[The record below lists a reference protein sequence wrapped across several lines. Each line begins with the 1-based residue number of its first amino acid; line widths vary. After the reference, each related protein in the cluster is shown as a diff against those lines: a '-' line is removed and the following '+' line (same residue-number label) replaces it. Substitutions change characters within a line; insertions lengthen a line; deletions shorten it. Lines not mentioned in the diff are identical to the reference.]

1 MRSGRC
7 SVLRVRKLWWKPST
21 PISSVASSVLPC
33 VRLDACASAP
43 VQELGIALDVVDEIE
58 HLLRRVRNTRA
69 ALHCRQ
75 KMRLPPPAGVF
86 FCGDSRII
94 ALPMTKKQQ
103 SGESSIAQNKKARFD
118 YFIEERIEAGLA
130 LQGWEV
136 KSMRAGKAQL
146 TDSFVI
152 FREGEAWLLGSHVS
166 PLNTVSTH
174 VIAEPKRTRKLLHE
188 SPRDR
193 SFDRPRRAQ
202 GLYADRARAVLE
214 QEHVKVAVG
223 LAKGKKQHDKRDT
236 EKDRDW
242 QRDKSRALKA
252 R

>member
-1 MRSGRC
+1 M
-7 SVLRVRKLWWKPST
+7 
-21 PISSVASSVLPC
+21 A
-33 VRLDACASAP
+33 
-43 VQELGIALDVVDEIE
+43 
-58 HLLRRVRNTRA
+58 
-69 ALHCRQ
+69 
-75 KMRLPPPAGVF
+75 
-86 FCGDSRII
+86 
-94 ALPMTKKQQ
+94 KKEQT
-103 SGESSIAQNKKARFD
+103 GESSIAQNKKARFD
-118 YFIEERIEAGLA
+118 YFIEDRLEAGLA

-152 FREGEAWLLGSHVS
+152 FRDGEAYLLGSHVT

-174 VIAEPKRTRKLLHE
+174 VVAEPKRTRKLLMNRRE
-188 SPRDR
+188 IDR
-193 SFDRPRRAQ
+193 LI
-202 GLYADRARAVLE
+202 GLVERKGYTLIALE
-214 QEHVKVAVG
+214 LYWSKNRVKVKVG